1 MTDDGHS
8 SQVGGT
14 CCELHTSES
23 LPISLPHDTP
33 VILGRGPETKIT
45 DKRCSRQQLELI
57 ADLDKK
63 EVVVKHLGTNPSI
76 VGGKTLKKNES
87 FTVGSGAC
95 LELIEGSYK
104 YFVFFK
110 YPQQSAEEFT
120 DGVEISDECTGD
132 KQVDVSPVMLNNNSD
147 QGNSSSSM
155 TSQQPRQQPSSE
167 KPVQKRLTSFFG
179 IKNVATK
186 KKANAFNWSQ
196 KGSIIVGSSAGLM
209 AGSSKVAGFDID
221 GTIITTK
228 SGRKFPIDAND
239 WKIRFS
245 VISGRLQQLVRDGYK
260 IVFFTNQLG
269 IKKGKLPI
277 NDFHS
282 KIESLVDLL
291 NVPVLVMAACESDIN
306 RKPCVGMWNHFCQN
320 HNGGIGIHKVDS
332 FYVGDAAGRVENWTP
347 KMKKDFSCSDRKF
360 AANLSIPFYT
370 PEEYFLRSNKATF
383 TWGEFIPMD
392 IDPSK
397 PLLDPADACITVDY
411 QEMVLFVGPPAS
423 GKSTFYKKHL
433 QPKGYIHVNRDTLGS
448 VKKCVAECE
457 KALQCPGNSHIV
469 IDNTNPDPEARKYYL
484 GLGKMYKTP
493 VRCFMFT
500 TTIAHCKHNNKFR
513 ELKNTGDTTYKPVPD
528 IAFNSYSSRYNQPDI
543 SEGFT
548 EIVKVN
554 FIPEFENTEDGE
566 LYCNY
571 LV

>member
-1 MTDDGHS
+1 MIDVV
-8 SQVGGT
+8 QVEGT
-14 CCELHTSES
+14 CELHTSEPS
-23 LPISLPHDTP
+23 LQTPISLPHKTP
-33 VILGRGPETKIT
+33 VVIGRGPETKIV

-63 EVVVKHLGTNPSI
+63 EVLVKQLGANPST
-76 VGGKTLKKNES
+76 VGGKTLKKNEL

-95 LELIEGSYK
+95 LELIEGSHK

-110 YPQQSAEEFT
+110 YLQKSAEPEEFV
-120 DGVEISDECTGD
+120 DGVEMSSDKCTEDQQDDISCVVLSKGSH
-132 KQVDVSPVMLNNNSD
+132 QANAS
-147 QGNSSSSM
+147 
-155 TSQQPRQQPSSE
+155 TSGTTLQHSSE
-167 KPVQKRLTSFFG
+167 KPIQKRLTSFFG
-179 IKNVATK
+179 VKNSPTK
-186 KKANAFNWSQ
+186 KKANAFSWSQ
-196 KGSIIVGSSAGLM
+196 KGSIIIGISAGVM
-209 AGSSKVAGFDID
+209 MGSSKVAGFDID

-228 SGRKFPIDAND
+228 SGRRFPIDAND

-245 VISGRLQQLVRDGYK
+245 VISGRLQQLVRDDYK
-260 IVFFTNQLG
+260 IIFFTNQLG
-269 IKKGKLPI
+269 IKKGKLLI

-306 RKPCVGMWNHFCQN
+306 RKPCVGMWYHFCHN
-320 HNGGIGIHKVDS
+320 HNGGVDVHKVDS
-332 FYVGDAAGRVENWTP
+332 FYVGDAAGRVENWAP

-370 PEEYFLRSNKATF
+370 PEEYFLRSNKAPF

-397 PLLDPADACITVDY
+397 PLLDPADAKITVDS
-411 QEMVLFVGPPAS
+411 QEMILFVGPPAS

-433 QPKGYIHVNRDTLGS
+433 QPNRYIHVNRDTLGS
-448 VKKCVAECE
+448 IKKCVAECE
-457 KALQCPGNSHIV
+457 KALQCPGNSRV
-469 IDNTNPDPEARKYYL
+469 AIDNTNPDPETRKHYL
-484 GLGKMYKTP
+484 SLAKTYKIP
-493 VRCFMFT
+493 VRCFVFK
-500 TTIAHCKHNNKFR
+500 TTIGHCKHNNKFR
-513 ELKNTGDTTYKPVPD
+513 ELKSTGDTTYKPVPD
-528 IAFNSYSSRYNQPDI
+528 IAFNSYSSRYNQPEI

-554 FIPEFENTEDGE
+554 FIPEFGKIEDGE

>member
-1 MTDDGHS
+1 MSDHD
-8 SQVGGT
+8 QPLQKAGT
-14 CCELHTSES
+14 CFELHTSES
-23 LPISLPHDTP
+23 LLQSPIYLPHKTSV
-33 VILGRGPETKIT
+33 VIGRGPETKII

-63 EVVVKHLGTNPSI
+63 EVLVKQLGTNPSS
-76 VGGKTLKKNES
+76 VGGKTLIKNEL
-87 FTVGSGAC
+87 FTVGPGAC

-110 YPQQSAEEFT
+110 YPQQSVEEFADET
-120 DGVEISDECTGD
+120 ELSDECAADEQTANP
-132 KQVDVSPVMLNNNSD
+132 SPIINNESD
-147 QGNSSSSM
+147 LAI
-155 TSQQPRQQPSSE
+155 TSVTQQCSTANE

-179 IKNVATK
+179 IKSPPTK
-186 KKANAFNWSQ
+186 KVAGAFSWSQ
-196 KGSIIVGSSAGLM
+196 HGSVIIGRSAGLI
-209 AGSSKVAGFDID
+209 GSCKVAGFDID

-228 SGRKFPIDAND
+228 SGRRFPIDAND
-239 WKIRFS
+239 WKVRYS
-245 VISGRLQQLVRDGYK
+245 VISSRLQQLVKDGYK

-269 IKKGKLPI
+269 IKKGKLSI

-282 KIESLVDLL
+282 KIASLVDLL

-306 RKPCVGMWNHFCQN
+306 RKPCVGMWNQFCQN
-320 HNGGIGIHKVDS
+320 FNGGIGIHKADS
-332 FYVGDAAGRVENWTP
+332 FYVGDAAGRLENWAP

-360 AANLSIPFYT
+360 AANLSLPFYT
-370 PEEYFLRSNKATF
+370 PEEYFLRSNKAPF
-383 TWGEFIPMD
+383 TWGEFVPMD

-397 PLLDPADACITVDY
+397 PLLDPEDACITVDS
-411 QEMVLFVGPPAS
+411 QEMILFVGPPAS

-448 VKKCVAECE
+448 VKKCIAECE
-457 KALQCPGNSHIV
+457 KVLQRPGNTHVV
-469 IDNTNPDPEARKYYL
+469 IDNTNPDPETRKQYI
-484 GLGKMYKTP
+484 GLGKQYKTP
-493 VRCFMFT
+493 VRCFVFT

-513 ELKNTGDTTYKPVPD
+513 ELMKTGDTTYKPVPD
-528 IAFNSYSSRYNQPDI
+528 IAFNSYSSRYTQPEI

-548 EIVKVN
+548 EIVRIN
-554 FIPEFENTEDGE
+554 FIPEFEKTEDGE

>member
-1 MTDDGHS
+1 MTHS
-8 SQVGGT
+8 VQGKGT
-14 CCELHTSES
+14 CELHTNEPS
-23 LPISLPHDTP
+23 LQSLIPLPHNTP
-33 VILGRGPETKIT
+33 VVVGRGPETKIL

-63 EVVVKHLGTNPSI
+63 EVVVKQLGTNPSI
-76 VGGKTLKKNES
+76 IGGKTLKKNES

-95 LELIEGSYK
+95 LELIERSYK

-110 YPQQSAEEFT
+110 YPQQSAEPEEY
-120 DGVEISDECTGD
+120 VEISDECTGD
-132 KQVDVSPVMLNNNSD
+132 KQDDVSPVGD
-147 QGNSSSSM
+147 GHEDSSVSSG
-155 TSQQPRQQPSSE
+155 TKIQHSSE

-179 IKNVATK
+179 VKNSPAK
-186 KKANAFNWSQ
+186 KKANAFTWSQ
-196 KGSIIVGSSAGLM
+196 KGSIIIGSSGGVV

-228 SGRKFPIDAND
+228 SGRRFPIDAND

-245 VISGRLQQLVRDGYK
+245 VISGRLQQLVRDNYR
-260 IVFFTNQLG
+260 IIFFTNQLG
-269 IKKGKLPI
+269 IKKGKLSI

-306 RKPCVGMWNHFCQN
+306 RKPCSGMWHHFCQD
-320 HNGGIGIHKVDS
+320 HNGGIAVHKVDS
-332 FYVGDAAGRVENWTP
+332 FYVGDAAGRVENWAP

-370 PEEYFLRSNKATF
+370 PEEYFLCSNKAPF

-397 PLLDPADACITVDY
+397 SLLDPAGACITVDS
-411 QEMVLFVGPPAS
+411 QEIILFVGPPAS

-448 VKKCVAECE
+448 IKKCVAECE
-457 KALQCPGNSHIV
+457 KALQHSGNSHVV
-469 IDNTNPDPEARKYYL
+469 IDNTNPDPDTRKHYL
-484 GLGKMYKTP
+484 NLGKTYKTP
-493 VRCFMFT
+493 VRCFVFT

-513 ELKNTGDTTYKPVPD
+513 ELKNTGDAKYKPVPD
-528 IAFNSYSSRYNQPDI
+528 IAFNSYSSRYSQPEI

-554 FIPEFENTEDGE
+554 FIPEFGKTEDGE